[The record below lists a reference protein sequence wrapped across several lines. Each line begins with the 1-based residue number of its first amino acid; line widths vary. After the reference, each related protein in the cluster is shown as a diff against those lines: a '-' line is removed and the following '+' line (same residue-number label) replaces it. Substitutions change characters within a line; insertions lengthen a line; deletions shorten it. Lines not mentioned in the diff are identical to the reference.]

1 MEKSRKQPENSSK
14 QRKSIK
20 HAVWIRVAAAICSS
34 LMFCAAVNI
43 GIQGI
48 RTAQKQSE
56 SATNILEQAQAA
68 EVAHYN
74 WATLL
79 SNTLYAGTEFT
90 GSTDPTTCSLGKWLY
105 GDAGTDDAD
114 LLALRTEL
122 EPIHKQLH
130 ESAKSV
136 LSTLETDAEGAQS
149 YYQNTIRKNVDQV
162 VAKLTTIIDRATVL
176 NTAAKADMEHAIRGM
191 QIVVILCFLASLV
204 CLLSLV
210 YYVLQN
216 VVRPILALTRESAP
230 LAAGHLNLQF
240 SYHGENELGQL
251 TATLGDALAHI
262 NNYVSDINRILAEMA
277 QGNFDVRVSTKFIG
291 DFRSIEESIEK
302 MSTAV
307 SEAICQIDSA
317 TTQVTNGAEQISSSS
332 QALAQGATEQAS
344 AVEELLASLEELSAN
359 ARKNA
364 KAAQEVQ
371 DNARETDV
379 QISTSNEQ
387 MSHMIAAM
395 KDIHQSSQ
403 EIGKIISTIES
414 IAFQTNILALNA
426 AVEAARAGTAGKG
439 FAVVADEVRSL
450 ASQSSE
456 AAQATK
462 VLIEN
467 SMNAV
472 KRGGDIVKEVSE
484 TMEKTLRLAAQ
495 SGGQIDGIAEVV
507 RNEAEALT
515 QVTQGIEQI
524 SAVVQTNSASSEEAS
539 AISEELFSQSQVLRS
554 QTKAFNIK
562 K

>member
-1 MEKSRKQPENSSK
+1 MKDNVKPTGGRFGGK
-14 QRKSIK
+14 KSIK
-20 HAVWIRVAAAICSS
+20 RAVWIRVLAALCSS

-43 GIQGI
+43 GINGI

-56 SATNILEQAQAA
+56 TATGILEAAQAA
-68 EVAHYN
+68 EVAHYH
-74 WATLL
+74 WSALL
-79 SNTLYAGTEFT
+79 SNALYAGAEFT
-90 GSTDPTTCSLGKWLY
+90 GSTDPAACSLGQWIY
-105 GDAGTDDAD
+105 GDARTDDTEI
-114 LLALRTEL
+114 LALRAEL
-122 EPIHKQLH
+122 EPLHKQMH
-130 ESAKSV
+130 ESAENA
-136 LSTLETDAEGAQS
+136 LSTLQTDAGSAQS

-162 VAKLTTIIDRATVL
+162 VFRLTKIIERANVL
-176 NTAAKADMEHAIRGM
+176 NTEAKEHMNRAIRVM
-191 QIVVILCFLASLV
+191 QTVVILCFLASLA
-204 CLLSLV
+204 CLVSLIR
-210 YYVLQN
+210 YVLHN
-216 VVRPILALTRESAP
+216 VVRPILLLTNESTP
-230 LAAGHLNLQF
+230 LAEGHLHLQF
-240 SYHGENELGQL
+240 SYHGQNELGQL
-251 TATLGDALAHI
+251 TATLGDALARI
-262 NNYVSDINRILAEMA
+262 DDYVSDINRILAEMA
-277 QGNFDVRVSTKFIG
+277 QGNLNVKVSTTFIG

-307 SEAICQIDSA
+307 SEAIYQIDNA
-317 TTQVTNGAEQISSSS
+317 TTQVTSGAEQISSSS

-371 DNARETDV
+371 DNARQTDV

-467 SMNAV
+467 SMNA
-472 KRGGDIVKEVSE
+472 
-484 TMEKTLRLAAQ
+484 
-495 SGGQIDGIAEVV
+495 
-507 RNEAEALT
+507 
-515 QVTQGIEQI
+515 
-524 SAVVQTNSASSEEAS
+524 
-539 AISEELFSQSQVLRS
+539 
-554 QTKAFNIK
+554 
-562 K
+562 

>member
-1 MEKSRKQPENSSK
+1 MKENVKPAGGRFGGKQ
-14 QRKSIK
+14 SIK
-20 HAVWIRVAAAICSS
+20 RAVWIRVLAALCSS

-43 GIQGI
+43 GINGI
-48 RTAQKQSE
+48 RTAQKESG
-56 SATNILEQAQAA
+56 SATGILEAAQAA
-68 EVAHYN
+68 EVAHYH

-79 SNTLYAGTEFT
+79 SNALYAGTEFT
-90 GSTDPTTCSLGKWLY
+90 GSTDPTTCSLGQWLY
-105 GDAGTDDAD
+105 GDAGTDDAE

-122 EPIHKQLH
+122 EPLHKQLH
-130 ESAKSV
+130 ESAKNA
-136 LSTLETDAEGAQS
+136 LSTLQTDAESAQS

-162 VAKLTTIIDRATVL
+162 VLRLVKIIERAELL
-176 NTAAKADMEHAIRGM
+176 NTEAKEHMNRAIRVM
-191 QIVVILCFLASLV
+191 QTVVILCFLASLA
-204 CLLSLV
+204 CLMSLIH
-210 YYVLQN
+210 YVLHN
-216 VVRPILALTRESAP
+216 VVRPILALTNESTP
-230 LAAGHLNLQF
+230 LAEGHLHLQF
-240 SYHGENELGQL
+240 SYHGQNELGQL
-251 TATLGDALAHI
+251 TATLGNALARI
-262 NNYVSDINRILAEMA
+262 DGYVSDINRILAEMA

-307 SEAICQIDSA
+307 SEAIYQIDRA
-317 TTQVTNGAEQISSSS
+317 TTQVTSGAEQISSSS

-371 DNARETDV
+371 DNARQTDV

-472 KRGGDIVKEVSE
+472 KRGGDIVEEVSK
-484 TMEKTLRLAAQ
+484 TMEETLRLAAQ
-495 SGGQIDGIAEVV
+495 AGGQIDGIAKVV
-507 RNEAEALT
+507 RDEAEALT

-524 SAVVQTNSASSEEAS
+524 SAVVQTNSASSEENS
-539 AISEELFSQSQVLRS
+539 AISEELFSQSQILRS
-554 QTKAFNIK
+554 QTKAFKIK
-562 K
+562 R

>member
-1 MEKSRKQPENSSK
+1 MKENVKPAGGRFGGKQ
-14 QRKSIK
+14 SIK
-20 HAVWIRVAAAICSS
+20 RAVWIRVLAALCSS

-43 GIQGI
+43 GINGI
-48 RTAQKQSE
+48 RTAQKESG
-56 SATNILEQAQAA
+56 SATGILEAAQAA
-68 EVAHYN
+68 EVAHYH

-79 SNTLYAGTEFT
+79 SNALYAGTEFT
-90 GSTDPTTCSLGKWLY
+90 GSTDPTTCSLGQWLY
-105 GDAGTDDAD
+105 GDAGTDDAE

-122 EPIHKQLH
+122 EPLHKQLH
-130 ESAKSV
+130 ESAKNA
-136 LSTLETDAEGAQS
+136 LSTLQTDAESAQS

-162 VAKLTTIIDRATVL
+162 VLRLVKIIERAELL
-176 NTAAKADMEHAIRGM
+176 NTEAKEHMNRAIRVM
-191 QIVVILCFLASLV
+191 QTVVILCLLASLA
-204 CLLSLV
+204 CLMSLIH
-210 YYVLQN
+210 YVLHN
-216 VVRPILALTRESAP
+216 VVRPILALTNESTP
-230 LAAGHLNLQF
+230 LAEGHLHLQF
-240 SYHGENELGQL
+240 SYHGQNELGQL
-251 TATLGDALAHI
+251 TATLGNALARI
-262 NNYVSDINRILAEMA
+262 DGYVSDINRILAEMA

-307 SEAICQIDSA
+307 SEAIYQIDRA
-317 TTQVTNGAEQISSSS
+317 TTQVTSGAEQISSSS

-371 DNARETDV
+371 DNARQTDV

-472 KRGGDIVKEVSE
+472 KRGGDIVEEVSK
-484 TMEKTLRLAAQ
+484 TMEETLRLAAQ
-495 SGGQIDGIAEVV
+495 AGGQIDGIAKVV
-507 RNEAEALT
+507 RDEAEALT

-524 SAVVQTNSASSEEAS
+524 SAVVQTNSASSEENS
-539 AISEELFSQSQVLRS
+539 AISEELFSQSQILRS
-554 QTKAFNIK
+554 QTKAFKIK
-562 K
+562 R

>member
-1 MEKSRKQPENSSK
+1 MKENANPVGGRLGGKQ
-14 QRKSIK
+14 SIK
-20 HAVWIRVAAAICSS
+20 RAVWIRVLATLCTS
-34 LMFCAAVNI
+34 LMFCAAINI
-43 GIQGI
+43 GIHGI
-48 RTAQKQSE
+48 RTAQKKSE
-56 SATNILEQAQAA
+56 SATDILEQAQAA
-68 EVAHYN
+68 EVAHN
-74 WATLL
+74 HWSALL
-79 SNTLYAGTEFT
+79 SDALYARTEFT
-90 GSTDPTTCSLGKWLY
+90 GSTDPTTCSLGQWLY
-105 GDAGTDDAD
+105 GNAGTDDAN

-122 EPIHKQLH
+122 EPLHKQLH
-130 ESAKSV
+130 ESAKNA
-136 LSTLETDAEGAQS
+136 LSTLQTDAESAQS

-162 VAKLTTIIDRATVL
+162 VLRLVKIIERAELL
-176 NTAAKADMEHAIRGM
+176 NTEAKEHMNRAIRVM
-191 QIVVILCFLASLV
+191 QTVVILCFLASLA
-204 CLLSLV
+204 CLVSLIR
-210 YYVLQN
+210 YVLHN
-216 VVRPILALTRESAP
+216 VVRPILLLTNESTP
-230 LAAGHLNLQF
+230 LAEGHLHLQF
-240 SYHGENELGQL
+240 SYHGQNELGQL
-251 TATLGDALAHI
+251 TATLGDALARI
-262 NNYVSDINRILAEMA
+262 DDYVSDINRILAEMA
-277 QGNFDVRVSTKFIG
+277 QGNLNVKVSTTFIG

-307 SEAICQIDSA
+307 SEAIYQIDNA
-317 TTQVTNGAEQISSSS
+317 TTQVTSGAEQISSSS

-371 DNARETDV
+371 DNARQTDV

-472 KRGGDIVKEVSE
+472 KRGADIVEEVSE
-484 TMEKTLRLAAQ
+484 TMEETLRLAAQ
-495 SGGQIDGIAEVV
+495 AGGQIDSIAKVV
-507 RNEAEALT
+507 RDEAEALT

-524 SAVVQTNSASSEEAS
+524 SAVVQTNSASSEENS
-539 AISEELFSQSQVLRS
+539 AISEELFSQSQILRS
-554 QTKAFNIK
+554 QTKAFKIK
-562 K
+562 R

>member
-1 MEKSRKQPENSSK
+1 MKENVKPAGGRFGGKQ
-14 QRKSIK
+14 SIK
-20 HAVWIRVAAAICSS
+20 RAVWIRVLAALCSS

-43 GIQGI
+43 GINGI
-48 RTAQKQSE
+48 RTAQKESG
-56 SATNILEQAQAA
+56 SATGILEAAQAA
-68 EVAHYN
+68 EVAHYH

-79 SNTLYAGTEFT
+79 SNALYAGTEFT
-90 GSTDPTTCSLGKWLY
+90 GSTDPTTCSLGQWLY
-105 GDAGTDDAD
+105 GDAGTDDAE

-122 EPIHKQLH
+122 EPLHKQLH
-130 ESAKSV
+130 ESAKNA
-136 LSTLETDAEGAQS
+136 LSTLQTDAESAQS

-162 VAKLTTIIDRATVL
+162 VLRLVKIIERAELL
-176 NTAAKADMEHAIRGM
+176 NTEAKEHMNRAIRVM
-191 QIVVILCFLASLV
+191 QTVVILCFLASLA
-204 CLLSLV
+204 CLMSLIH
-210 YYVLQN
+210 YVLHN
-216 VVRPILALTRESAP
+216 VVRPILALTNESTP
-230 LAAGHLNLQF
+230 LAEGHLHLQF
-240 SYHGENELGQL
+240 SYHGQNELGQL
-251 TATLGDALAHI
+251 TATLGNALARI
-262 NNYVSDINRILAEMA
+262 DGYVSDINRILAEMA
-277 QGNFDVRVSTKFIG
+277 QGNLDVRVSTKFIG

-307 SEAICQIDSA
+307 SEAIYQIDRA
-317 TTQVTNGAEQISSSS
+317 TTQVTSGAEQISSSS

-371 DNARETDV
+371 DNARQTDV

-467 SMNAV
+467 SMSAV
-472 KRGGDIVKEVSE
+472 KHGGDIVKEVSE

-495 SGGQIDGIAEVV
+495 SGGQIDGIAKVV
-507 RNEAEALT
+507 RDEAEALT
-515 QVTQGIEQI
+515 QITQGIEQI
-524 SAVVQTNSASSEEAS
+524 SAVVQTNSASSEENS
-539 AISEELFSQSQVLRS
+539 AISDELFSQSQVLRS